1 MDAAAY
7 HADPCPAPS
16 LSSHIA
22 NIILRQS
29 PAHAWYAHPRLN
41 PAYEP
46 ERSPT
51 FDYGTAAHAM
61 LLEGNQGNLA
71 IIDAQDWRKKEAKEA
86 REQAY
91 ALGMTPI
98 LRRQFVK
105 VETMVDRAQAFAGT
119 FLSRE
124 HGTPEQTVTWQEPGV
139 WCRARPDW
147 LQGTVILDYKTS
159 ANAEPR
165 YVCDRVLAQ
174 MGYDVQAA
182 FYLRGLKAT
191 TGADHTW
198 VWLFQETEPPFA
210 CSLVSM
216 GPAMRT
222 LAERKV
228 EKAIGIWR
236 QCIATGSWPAYDQR
250 VHYADPTPWQLAQA
264 EEMDAETQ
272 EDEDE

>member
-7 HADPCPAPS
+7 HADPCEQPS

-22 NIILRQS
+22 NILLRQS

-41 PAYEP
+41 PNY
-46 ERSPT
+46 RPT
-51 FDYGTAAHAM
+51 EATKFDYGTAAHAM
-61 LLEGNQGNLA
+61 LLEGDR
-71 IIDAQDWRKKEAKEA
+71 DALMVVDAPDWRTKAAKEA
-86 REQAY
+86 REAAY
-91 ALGMTPI
+91 AAGKTPI
-98 LRRQFVK
+98 LLRQFDK
-105 VETMVDRAQAFAGT
+105 VEAMVWRAKAVAGA
-119 FLSRE
+119 FLSE
-124 HGTPEQTVTWQEPGV
+124 HGKPEQTVMWQEPGI

-147 LQGTVILDYKTS
+147 LQGTVILDYKTTT
-159 ANAEPR
+159 NAAPG

-198 VWLFQETEPPFA
+198 VWLFQETEAPFA

-216 GPAMRT
+216 GPAMLT
-222 LAERKV
+222 IAERKV

-236 QCIATGSWPAYDQR
+236 QCIATGSWPAYEQR
-250 VHYADPTPWQLAQA
+250 VHYAEPTPWQLAQS
-264 EEMDAETQ
+264 EEMDADIQ

>member
-7 HADPCPAPS
+7 HADPCEQPS

-22 NIILRQS
+22 NILLRQS

-41 PAYEP
+41 PNY
-46 ERSPT
+46 RPT
-51 FDYGTAAHAM
+51 EATKFDYGTAVHAV
-61 LLEGNQGNLA
+61 LLEGRR
-71 IIDAQDWRKKEAKEA
+71 DALVVVDAADWRTKAAKEA
-86 REQAY
+86 REAAY
-91 ALGMTPI
+91 AAGKTPI
-98 LRRQFVK
+98 LLRQYDK
-105 VETMVDRAQAFAGT
+105 VDVMVSRAQAFAGA
-119 FLSRE
+119 FLSE
-124 HGTPEQTVTWQEPGV
+124 HGKPEQTVMWQEPGI

-147 LQGTVILDYKTS
+147 LQGTVILDYKTTT
-159 ANAEPR
+159 NAAPG

-222 LAERKV
+222 IAERKV

-236 QCIATGSWPAYDQR
+236 KCITTGSWPAYEQR
-250 VHYADPTPWQLAQA
+250 VHYAEPTPWQLAQS
-264 EEMDAETQ
+264 EEMDADTQ